1 MAAPIV
7 YRWDD
12 ANAPVARGER
22 RSLCDIL
29 HACLVTGYGAKAG
42 AGWTREYVNAT
53 FDKAAFRNNPATGT
67 GFYLQVDGAGA
78 ANAYQSKIMGYE
90 SMTDES
96 TGLFPFSTA
105 ALSPFQVSNAANT
118 TARPWV
124 LVADDRF
131 FYFTVWINNTTT
143 PANSDLIKSDILFGD
158 IVKWYPSDAYACL
171 LDIGPGYYGAGL
183 TLSSP
188 NATTGSYSNM
198 PRKISGVA
206 APIKPA
212 YIIGGGPGTN
222 SVPGQYGMAWNSG
235 DQVLISRPHINNG
248 EAYTFRGWV
257 PGLYYP
263 CHPYTAFSQLSTL
276 TVDSKNY
283 LVINGNLNGSS
294 SGGGFFIS
302 LDDWRA

>member
-1 MAAPIV
+1 
-7 YRWDD
+7 
-12 ANAPVARGER
+12 
-22 RSLCDIL
+22 LCDIL
-29 HACLVTGYGAKAG
+29 YACLVTGYGAKSG

-78 ANAYQSKIMGYE
+78 ADAYHSKIMGYE

-105 ALSPFQVSNAANT
+105 ALSPFQVSSAAGT

-131 FYFTVWINNTTT
+131 FYFTVWVDITAAPTNSNT
-143 PANSDLIKSDILFGD
+143 LKSDILFGD

-171 LDIGPGYYGAGL
+171 LDIGTGYYGAGL
-183 TLSSP
+183 SVVTP
-188 NATTGSYSNM
+188 NSATGAYPNM

-206 APIKPA
+206 APVKPA
-212 YIIGGGPGTN
+212 YIIGGGPGTH
-222 SVPGQYGMAWNSG
+222 SIPGQYGMAWNSG
-235 DQVLISRPHINNG
+235 DPVLISRPHINNG
-248 EAYTFRGWV
+248 EAYTLRGWV

-263 CHPYTAFSQLSTL
+263 CHPSTAFSQLATL
-276 TVDSKNY
+276 TIDSKNY
-283 LVINGNLNGSS
+283 LVINGYL
-294 SGGGFFIS
+294 SGGLPGGFFIA

>member
-53 FDKAAFRNNPATGT
+53 FDKAAFRNNTATGS
-67 GFYLQVDGAGA
+67 GFYLQVNGVGASA
-78 ANAYQSKIMGYE
+78 ASKQKIMGYE

-96 TGLFPFSTA
+96 TGQFPFSTA
-105 ALSPFQVSNAANT
+105 ALAEFYVSNTVDT

-131 FYFTVWINNTTT
+131 FYFTVWFGITAAPTNSNNG
-143 PANSDLIKSDILFGD
+143 KSDMLFGD

-171 LDIGPGYYGAGL
+171 LDIGSGVNGAGFL
-183 TLSSP
+183 FTAP
-188 NATTGSYSNM
+188 NDATGDYAYM

-206 APIKPA
+206 APVKPA
-212 YIIGGGPGTN
+212 YILGGGPG
-222 SVPGQYGMAWNSG
+222 SHLSPGQYGMVWNSG
-235 DQVLISRPHINNG
+235 DPVLISRPHINNG

-263 CHPYTAFSQLSTL
+263 CHPYTAFGQLATL
-276 TVDSKNY
+276 TIESKNY
-283 LVINGNLNGSS
+283 LVINGYLFGGSP
-294 SGGGFFIS
+294 GGFFIA

>member
-78 ANAYQSKIMGYE
+78 MYAYRSKIMGYE
-90 SMTDES
+90 VMTDES
-96 TGLFPFSTA
+96 TGQFPFSTDA
-105 ALSPFQVSNAANT
+105 PRELQVSTAADT

-131 FYFTVWINNTTT
+131 FYFTVWHSITAAPT
-143 PANSDLIKSDILFGD
+143 NSIFHKSDMLFGD
-158 IVKWYPSDAYACL
+158 IVRWYPSDAYACL
-171 LDIGPGYYGAGL
+171 LDIGTGVNGAGL
-183 TLSSP
+183 TFALP
-188 NATTGSYSNM
+188 NATTGAYPNM

-206 APIKPA
+206 APVKPA
-212 YIIGGGPGTN
+212 YIIGGGPGTIN
-222 SVPGQYGMAWNSG
+222 YPGGFGMAWNSG
-235 DQVLISRPHINNG
+235 DPVLISRPHVNNG
-248 EAYTFRGWV
+248 EPYTFRGWV

-263 CHPYTAFSQLSTL
+263 CHPYTAFGQLSTL
-276 TVDSKNY
+276 TIDSKIY
-283 LVINGNLNGSS
+283 LVINGYLYG
-294 SGGGFFIS
+294 GAYGGFFIS

>member
-29 HACLVTGYGAKAG
+29 YACLVTGYGVKPG

-78 ANAYQSKIMGYE
+78 SVVSKQKIMGYE
-90 SMTDES
+90 VMTDES
-96 TGLFPFSTA
+96 TGQFPFSTA
-105 ALSPFQVSNAANT
+105 ALGEFWVSNAAGT

-131 FYFTVWINNTTT
+131 FYFTVWIGITAAPT
-143 PANSDLIKSDILFGD
+143 NSGEYKSDMLFGD

-171 LDIGPGYYGAGL
+171 LDIGQGGYGAGL
-183 TLSSP
+183 ILSTP
-188 NATTGSYSNM
+188 NVTTSTYTNM

-206 APIKPA
+206 APVKPA
-212 YIIGGGPGTN
+212 YIIGGGPGSN
-222 SVPGQYGMAWNSG
+222 SVPGYTGLAWNSG
-235 DQVLISRPHINNG
+235 DPVLFSRPHINNG

-263 CHPYTAFSQLSTL
+263 CHPYTAFSQLATL
-276 TVDSKNY
+276 TIDSKNY
-283 LVINGNLNGSS
+283 LVINGYLNGGYP
-294 SGGGFFIS
+294 GGLFIS

>member
-12 ANAPVARGER
+12 TNAPVARGER

-29 HACLVTGYGAKAG
+29 YACLVTGYGAKAG

-78 ANAYQSKIMGYE
+78 SVASRQKIMGYE

-105 ALSPFQVSNAANT
+105 ALNELYVSNTADT

-131 FYFTVWINNTTT
+131 FYFTVWFNITAAPT
-143 PANSDLIKSDILFGD
+143 NSVIIKSDILFGD

-171 LDIGPGYYGAGL
+171 LDIGPGYNGAGL
-183 TLSSP
+183 GLTSP
-188 NATTGSYSNM
+188 SASTSVYPNM

-206 APIKPA
+206 APVKPA
-212 YIIGGGPGTN
+212 YIRGGGPGATTI
-222 SVPGQYGMAWNSG
+222 PGQTGLAWNSG
-235 DQVLISRPHINNG
+235 DPVLISRPHINNG

-263 CHPYTAFSQLSTL
+263 CHPYTAFSQLATL
-276 TVDSKNY
+276 TIDSKNY
-283 LVINGNLNGSS
+283 LVINGNLNGGYS
-294 SGGGFFIS
+294 GGFFIS
-302 LDDWRA
+302 LDDWRG